1 MTGSSI
7 LRTVAPRDGRPTT
20 WIRQAG
26 DDQVLV
32 EYDDTAEEVVSL
44 NFRVH
49 ALLQELAQHPVDGV
63 LETSTGLRSVMVT
76 FDPEVIGRDRLMDEL
91 SDREGAAVDLD
102 SLVVDSRLLELPIAF
117 DDETTREAVNR
128 YRITTRMDAPNVR
141 DRDNID
147 YIVQYNGFQDR
158 EAFFARFLSTVW
170 WTASIGYFPG
180 LPSLLALDPLTQLS
194 APKYNPTRM
203 WTPEGAVG
211 IGGSAIVLYPM
222 ESPGA
227 YQLFGRTLPIW
238 RPVAGDADVTDFQVF
253 RPCDRVR
260 FTRVTESELR
270 SLRLQVFEGSYPWR
284 ITEERFVVADY
295 LAEVERTRD
304 AAATV
309 AEHRR
314 VAAAGV
320 EIP

>member
-1 MTGSSI
+1 MAGTSI
-7 LRTVAPRDGRPTT
+7 LRTLDARRGRPVS
-20 WIRQAG
+20 WVRQAG
-26 DDQVLV
+26 DDQILV
-32 EYDDTAEEVVSL
+32 EYDTTEDVVPL

-49 ALLQELAQHPVDGV
+49 ALLQELSERPIDGV

-76 FDPEVIGRDRLMDEL
+76 FDPDVIDRERLMNEL
-91 SDREGAAVDLD
+91 DDREASAADLQ
-102 SLVVDSRLLELPIAF
+102 SLVLPSRILELPIAF
-117 DDETTREAVNR
+117 DDEATRDAVNR

-147 YIVQYNGFQDR
+147 YIVHYNGLPDR
-158 EAFFARFLSTVW
+158 EAFYERFLSTVW

-211 IGGSAIVLYPM
+211 MGGSATVIYPM

-227 YQLFGRTLPIW
+227 YELFGRTLPIW
-238 RPVAGDADVTDFQVF
+238 RPVTGDVDVADLQVF

-260 FTRVTESELR
+260 FTRVSESDLR
-270 SLRLQVFEGSYPWR
+270 TLRLRAFEGSYSWQV
-284 ITEERFVVADY
+284 TEDRFVVADY
-295 LAEVERTRD
+295 LDEVERTRD
-304 AAATV
+304 AAAVV
-309 AEHRR
+309 AEHRQR
-314 VAAAGV
+314 AAAGV

>member
-1 MTGSSI
+1 VSSSSI
-7 LRTVAPRDGRPTT
+7 LRTLDPRAGRPTT

-32 EYDDTAEEVVSL
+32 EYDTSEEVLSL

-49 ALLQELAQHPVDGV
+49 ALLQELARRPVDGV

-76 FDPEVIGRDRLMDEL
+76 FDPDVVERDSLMDALGE
-91 SDREGAAVDLD
+91 REGAAADLG
-102 SLVVDSRLLELPIAF
+102 SLTLTSRVLELPIAF
-117 DDETTREAVNR
+117 DDEATRDAVNR

-147 YIVQYNGFQDR
+147 YIVQYNGFADR
-158 EAFFARFLSTVW
+158 EAFFERFLDTVW

-180 LPSLLALDPLTQLS
+180 LPSLLALDPLAQLS

-211 IGGSAIVLYPM
+211 IGGSAAVVYPM

-227 YQLFGRTLPIW
+227 YELFGRTLPIW
-238 RPVAGDADVTDFQVF
+238 RTVTGEADVTEFQLF

-260 FTRVTESELR
+260 FRRVSESDLR
-270 SLRLQVFEGSYPWR
+270 RLRLQVFEGSYPWQVA
-284 ITEERFVVADY
+284 EERFVVADY
-295 LAEVERTRD
+295 LDEVERTRD
-304 AAATV
+304 AAAAV
-309 AEHRR
+309 ARHRQA
-314 VAAAGV
+314 AAAGV

>member
-1 MTGSSI
+1 MSGTSV
-7 LRTVAPRDGRPTT
+7 LRTLDQRSDRPTA

-32 EYDDTAEEVVSL
+32 EYDTTDEVVSL

-49 ALLQELAQHPVDGV
+49 ALLQELRQNPVPGV
-63 LETSTGLRSVMVT
+63 LETSPGLRSVMVT
-76 FDPEVIGRDRLMDEL
+76 FDPDVIERERLLDEL
-91 SDREGAAVDLD
+91 NDREAAAADLN
-102 SLVVDSRLLELPIAF
+102 SLVLSSRVLELPIAF
-117 DDETTREAVNR
+117 DDEATRYAVNL

-141 DRDNID
+141 DRDNVD
-147 YIVQYNGFQDR
+147 YIVQYNGFPDR
-158 EAFFARFLSTVW
+158 EAFFERFLSTVW

-222 ESPGA
+222 ESPGG
-227 YQLFGRTLPIW
+227 YELFGRTLPIW
-238 RPVAGDADVTDFQVF
+238 RPVTGDADVTEFQVF

-260 FTRVTESELR
+260 FRRVSESELR
-270 SLRLQVFEGSYPWR
+270 VLRLQAFEGSYPWQV
-284 ITEERFVVADY
+284 TEDRFVVAEY
-295 LAEVERTRD
+295 LDEVERTRD
-304 AAATV
+304 DAAVV
-309 AEHRR
+309 ARLR
-314 VAAAGV
+314 QDAAAGV

>member
-1 MTGSSI
+1 MASTSI
-7 LRTVAPRDGRPTT
+7 LRTLEDRPGRPTM

-32 EYDDTAEEVVSL
+32 EYDITEEVLSL

-49 ALLQELAQHPVDGV
+49 ALLQELSEHPVPGV
-63 LETSTGLRSVMVT
+63 LETSAGLRSVMVT
-76 FDPEVIGRDRLMDEL
+76 FDPDAIDRERLMDDL
-91 SDREGAAVDLD
+91 TAREAAAADLT
-102 SLVVDSRLLELPIAF
+102 SLVLRSRVLELPIAF
-117 DDETTREAVNR
+117 DDEATRDAVNR

-141 DRDNID
+141 DRDNVD
-147 YIVQYNGFQDR
+147 YIVQYNGFADR
-158 EAFFARFLSTVW
+158 EAFFDRFLSTMW

-180 LPSLLALDPLTQLS
+180 LPSLLALDPLAQLS

-211 IGGSAIVLYPM
+211 IGGSAVVIYPM

-227 YQLFGRTLPIW
+227 YELFGRTLPIW
-238 RPVAGDADVTDFQVF
+238 RPVTGDVDVTELQVF

-260 FTRVTESELR
+260 FRRVSESDLR
-270 SLRLQVFEGSYPWR
+270 SLRLRAFEGSYPWQ
-284 ITEERFVVADY
+284 IVEEEFVVADY
-295 LAEVERTRD
+295 LDEVERTHD
-304 AAATV
+304 AAEVV
-309 AEHRR
+309 ARHRHE
-314 VAAAGV
+314 AAEGV